1 MKQRL
6 EVSNIYFCGMR
17 CIENKT
23 DLMKEW
29 WCGSQYEQ
37 LNDVAKIVLN
47 SLHSRFMGHINYEG
61 SQFCCSPFIEYNA
74 DINFF
79 FFFFLNKNFHTLR
92 WSPNEKYLTLKKD
105 LRRNSFPKN
114 NTGDTSRSILQ
125 QTQITH
131 NTSSL
136 FSKTMCCIIGLT
148 KNKIKTTCM

>member
-79 FFFFLNKNFHTLR
+79 FFFFWTKIF
-92 WSPNEKYLTLKKD
+92 
-105 LRRNSFPKN
+105 
-114 NTGDTSRSILQ
+114 ILFVDHQ
-125 QTQITH
+125 
-131 NTSSL
+131 
-136 FSKTMCCIIGLT
+136 T
-148 KNKIKTTCM
+148 KNTWPSKRIYGEIASLRTILEILVGVSSSKHKSHIILAASLARQCAA